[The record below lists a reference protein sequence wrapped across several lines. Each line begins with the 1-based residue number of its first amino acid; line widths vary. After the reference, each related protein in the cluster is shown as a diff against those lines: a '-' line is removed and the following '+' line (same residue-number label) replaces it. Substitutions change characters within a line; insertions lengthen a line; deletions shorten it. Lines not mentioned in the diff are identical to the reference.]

1 MTVNIIFRGGVV
13 IDRHG
18 QLLHIVKMQRNAL
31 VDRFQQI
38 FAFGDRRA
46 EQIIGIPL
54 HDEPE
59 EKYAGQDDRK
69 NQDRHDLKAHLVA
82 NTDTSTPHSST
93 HFLFLIFF
101 LL

>member
-1 MTVNIIFRGGVV
+1 
-13 IDRHG
+13 
-18 QLLHIVKMQRNAL
+18 MQRNAL
-31 VDRFQQI
+31 VDRLQQI
-38 FAFGDRRA
+38 FALGDRRA

-54 HDEPE
+54 HDESE
-59 EKYAGQDDRK
+59 EKHAGQDDRK

-82 NTDTSTPHSST
+82 NTDTSTPHSSP